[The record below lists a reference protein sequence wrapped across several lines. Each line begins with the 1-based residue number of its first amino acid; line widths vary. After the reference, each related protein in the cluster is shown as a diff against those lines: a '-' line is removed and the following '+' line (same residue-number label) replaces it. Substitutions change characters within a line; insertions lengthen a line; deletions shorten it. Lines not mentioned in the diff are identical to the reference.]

1 MADRPKSGTTPAY
14 GVAWVI
20 GLTIVA
26 AALMRLRSG
35 VDAVF
40 LGECLFYGLLLA
52 WLARRPEVRRRLR
65 GDDAGYGRIIVAFVA
80 LLIVGQLVADGRRTY
95 PFVPWAMYSTPARKA
110 PIFLEC
116 HGVLADGEEVVI
128 PAARMFKSLS
138 VRIVRTWL
146 KLAEAAVAETDP
158 EAKAESWR
166 KFDGLVESMALEYNR
181 KNPGPPVVEAIVWQI
196 MIPANARSDTDAYP
210 REVFRR
216 VTVSGGAMR

>member
-1 MADRPKSGTTPAY
+1 MADRPKHRTARGY
-14 GVAWVI
+14 GAAWVI

-80 LLIVGQLVADGRRTY
+80 LLIAGQIVADGRRTY
-95 PFVPWAMYSTPARKA
+95 PFVHWAMYSTPARKA

-128 PAARMFKSLS
+128 PAAQVFKSLS
-138 VRIVRTWL
+138 VRLTRTWL
-146 KLAEAAVAETDP
+146 KLAEAALDETDP
-158 EAKAESWR
+158 EAQVESWR
-166 KFDGLVESMALEYNR
+166 RFDGLVESMTLEYNR
-181 KNPGPPVVEAIVWQI
+181 QNPGPPVVEAVVWRI
-196 MIPANARSDTDAYP
+196 MIPAGSRSDADAYP
-210 REVFRR
+210 RELFRR
-216 VTVSGGAMR
+216 VTVSDGAPR

>member
-65 GDDAGYGRIIVAFVA
+65 GDDAVYGRIIVAFVA
-80 LLIVGQLVADGRRTY
+80 LLIAGQLVSDGRRTY
-95 PFVPWAMYSTPARKA
+95 PFVHWAMYT
-110 PIFLEC
+110 
-116 HGVLADGEEVVI
+116 
-128 PAARMFKSLS
+128 
-138 VRIVRTWL
+138 
-146 KLAEAAVAETDP
+146 
-158 EAKAESWR
+158 
-166 KFDGLVESMALEYNR
+166 
-181 KNPGPPVVEAIVWQI
+181 
-196 MIPANARSDTDAYP
+196 
-210 REVFRR
+210 
-216 VTVSGGAMR
+216 